1 MGPLGRFFS
10 WERMGNKLPR
20 HQPLSSMDGLGSR
33 HTHGEMGCHREKEGV
48 SIFGRMSESSGWGRW
63 MAKQLNTGTL
73 NSHLTIIMV
82 GLGSRQRIGSGVG
95 IEIWTGTESLKEWQI
110 EQWREPRG

>member
-33 HTHGEMGCHREKEGV
+33 HTHGEMGHRQEKEGGV
-48 SIFGRMSESSGWGRW
+48 SIFGIMGRK
-63 MAKQLNTGTL
+63 AADGAARKVL
-73 NSHLTIIMV
+73 
-82 GLGSRQRIGSGVG
+82 
-95 IEIWTGTESLKEWQI
+95 
-110 EQWREPRG
+110 